1 MTTAIMRSTQIQFNL
16 TVNVNVNAD
25 KTLLLLAA
33 LMTLAIYQVARVK
46 RELSLLWADFTEAL
60 GFTSKVY
67 VIGLKSLAWGFMGM
81 RL

>member
-33 LMTLAIYQVARVK
+33 LMTLPIYQVARAK
-46 RELSLLWADFTEAL
+46 HEMSLLWGDFTEAL

-67 VIGLKSLAWGFMGM
+67 VIGFKSLAWGFVGV

>member
-1 MTTAIMRSTQIQFNL
+1 MTTALMQSTQIQFNL

-33 LMTLAIYQVARVK
+33 LITLAIYQVAWAK
-46 RELSLLWADFTEAL
+46 RELLLLWDDFTEAL

-67 VIGLKSLAWGFMGM
+67 VIGFKSLAWGFVGV